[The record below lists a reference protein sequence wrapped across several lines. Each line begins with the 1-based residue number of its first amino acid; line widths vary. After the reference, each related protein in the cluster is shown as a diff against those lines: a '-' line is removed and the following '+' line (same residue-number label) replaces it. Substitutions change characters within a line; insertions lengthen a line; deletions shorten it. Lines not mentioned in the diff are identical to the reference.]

1 MKKLNSRQS
10 VSATNKNLV
19 LILLIA
25 TIGAFLIRELSIS
38 YETPK
43 VDAAELIENIQLT
56 EKIKDPTIFD
66 EFDFWVTQYLNGDL
80 SEEHLSKG
88 QRLVSERREVLKK
101 LIKIN
106 PQAAI
111 ERAVSLETYYRL
123 PIEVTGHLE
132 KRVSAEGDFIVQVFD
147 EIESSPENLHAHQL
161 RREVV
166 IGDAKYNAFVY
177 GRKTAMTTKFGT
189 PLSGIILDDLM
200 AVDENSVRKLE
211 KSEYASRNVDGKK
224 LAGKEIA
231 AEVKGQIVYFSNQRE
246 FDQHTSDLAA
256 WEAKITPSGLASD
269 IVRNS
274 LSPWTEGAKTVLVIR
289 VDFPD
294 RTGEPVDQSGAP
306 LTVARAQNVI
316 NNAVN
321 PFYASNSYNKTSLQN
336 PVVTSVVRMP
346 QPQSFYNG
354 FNINSVMLADA
365 RNAARA
371 AGFETNN
378 YDLDMIA
385 FSFTPNLSFS
395 GSAIIGGKGLF
406 LNGFFDF
413 KTIAHELGHNYGLL
427 HANLWRTTD
436 GTIIGAG
443 ANVEYGDAFDVMGG
457 GASQLTHFNA
467 GYKRR
472 LDWITETNVQTV
484 IQSGVYRVYA
494 FDTVNTPNG
503 VHALKIRKDNTK
515 DYWVEFRQL
524 FTTTPSLMNGALV
537 RWDFATQGLRQ
548 TQILDM
554 APATTT
560 LGDASLLIGQTF
572 TDNISGM
579 TISVLGKGNTMPES
593 LDVQVTFNYSIARG
607 ASFDFDGD
615 NKSDVAV
622 FRPDNGVW
630 YLNQSTQ
637 GFRAINW
644 GMASDK
650 IVPAKFNFDRTTDLA
665 VFRDGIWYVYTSFA
679 GNPIIVSFG
688 QTGDIP
694 VPADYDG
701 DGAAEMAV
709 YRPSNGTW
717 YLWNWISQRLTAVQ
731 FGIATDNPV
740 PADYDGDGKTDIGV
754 YRNGTWYLQ
763 RSQLGFIGI
772 AFGASNDKPVP
783 ADYDS
788 DGKTDVAVFR
798 PSNGVWYLNRSQE
811 GFTGISFGIATDL
824 PVPADY
830 DGDGKAD
837 ISVFRN
843 GTWYLLR
850 SQAGFT
856 GIAFGAAT
864 DKPVPNAFVP

>member
-1 MKKLNSRQS
+1 MKKLNSRPS
-10 VSATNKNLV
+10 VPAPTKNLV
-19 LILLIA
+19 LTLLIA
-25 TIGAFLIRELSIS
+25 TIVAFLIQELNIS

-43 VDAAELIENIQLT
+43 VNAAELIKNIQST

-66 EFDFWVTQYLNGDL
+66 EFDFWVTQYLNGYL

-111 ERAVSLETYYRL
+111 ERAISLQIYYRL
-123 PIEVTGHLE
+123 PIEITGHLE

-147 EIESSPENLHAHQL
+147 EIETSPENLEAHQI

-189 PLSGIILDDLM
+189 PLGGIILDDWM

-211 KSEYASRNVDGKK
+211 KSEYASRNVDEKK

-231 AEVKGQIVYFSNQRE
+231 AEIMGEIRYFSNQQE
-246 FDQHTSDLAA
+246 FDQYTSDLAA
-256 WEAKITPSGLASD
+256 WEAKIMPSRLASD
-269 IVRNS
+269 VVRNS

-289 VDFPD
+289 VDFSD
-294 RTGEPVDQSGAP
+294 RAGEPVDQSGVP

-321 PFYASNSYNKTSLQN
+321 PFYVSNSYNKTSLQN
-336 PVVTSVVRMP
+336 PVVTPVVRMP

-354 FNINSVMLADA
+354 FNINSTMLADA
-365 RNAARA
+365 RAAARA

-378 YDLDMIA
+378 YDLDIIA
-385 FSFTPNLSFS
+385 FSFTSNLSFS

-436 GTIIGAG
+436 GTVIGTG
-443 ANVEYGDAFDVMGG
+443 GNVEYGDAFDLMGG
-457 GASQLTHFNA
+457 GASQLTHFSA

-472 LDWITETNVQTV
+472 LDWLSETNVKT
-484 IQSGVYRVYA
+484 ITESGTYRIFA
-494 FDTVNTPNG
+494 FDTVNNPSG
-503 VHALKIRKDNTK
+503 VHALKIRKDISK

-537 RWDFATQGLRQ
+537 RWDFTAQGLRQ

-554 APATTT
+554 TPSTTT
-560 LGDASLLIGQTF
+560 LGDASLLVGQSF
-572 TDNISGM
+572 TDNTNGV
-579 TISVLGKGNTMPES
+579 TISVLGKGNTAPES
-593 LDVQVTFNYSIARG
+593 LDVQVSFNYSIARG
-607 ASFDFDGD
+607 APFDFDGD

-644 GMASDK
+644 GMAGDK
-650 IVPAKFNFDRTTDLA
+650 IAPAKFNFDRTTDLA
-665 VFRDGIWYVYTSFA
+665 VFREGIWYVYTSFG
-679 GNPIIVSFG
+679 GNPIVVLFG

-701 DGAAEMAV
+701 DGASEMAV
-709 YRPSNGTW
+709 FRPSNGTW

-731 FGIATDNPV
+731 FGIAADKPV
-740 PADYDGDGKTDIGV
+740 PSDYDGDGKADIAV
-754 YRNGTWYLQ
+754 YRNGVWYLQ
-763 RSQLGFIGI
+763 RSQLGFTGI
-772 AFGASNDKPVP
+772 AFGEATDKPVP
-783 ADYDS
+783 ADYDG

-798 PSNGVWYLNRSQE
+798 PSNGVWYLNRSQA

-830 DGDGKAD
+830 DGDGKTDVA
-837 ISVFRN
+837 VFRG
-843 GTWYLLR
+843 GTWYLNR
-850 SQAGFT
+850 SSQGFT
-856 GIAFGAAT
+856 GVTFGAAT